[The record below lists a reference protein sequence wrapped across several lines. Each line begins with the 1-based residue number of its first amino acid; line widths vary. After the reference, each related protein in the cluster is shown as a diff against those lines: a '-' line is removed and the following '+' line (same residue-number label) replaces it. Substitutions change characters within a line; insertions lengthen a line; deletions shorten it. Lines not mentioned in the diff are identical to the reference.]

1 MPPEQLDR
9 VAATDA
15 ISAWHILPCPVTPEV
30 TVESSTQM
38 DGICVTAPQERSSI
52 KEAWE
57 LVNNYSG
64 GVTLRGVTQ
73 RLFPEVCQDVQ
84 WGMHR
89 CPQWSPAY
97 EHRSNFYYLSSL
109 QCFLGF
115 TNTCTHSHTTP
126 HAHTHMCAHIL
137 PHTHTCI
144 HTHAPMC
151 HTCQVVRNIQNKTLA
166 PNAQSTQKPSVAGTE
181 SQCLFFQ

>member
-9 VAATDA
+9 VAAADA
-15 ISAWHILPCPVTPEV
+15 ISARHILPSLVTPEV

-73 RLFPEVCQDVQ
+73 TVPRSLP
-84 WGMHR
+84 G
-89 CPQWSPAY
+89 CPV
-97 EHRSNFYYLSSL
+97 
-109 QCFLGF
+109 G
-115 TNTCTHSHTTP
+115 
-126 HAHTHMCAHIL
+126 
-137 PHTHTCI
+137 
-144 HTHAPMC
+144 
-151 HTCQVVRNIQNKTLA
+151 
-166 PNAQSTQKPSVAGTE
+166 NAQVPAVVT
-181 SQCLFFQ
+181 CL